1 MQKLSKPFA
10 AISYIFAAALLA
22 VYFGTEF
29 VPSFFLSTAGRLVL
43 LCMSCGFL
51 WLGGFLLTKRSG
63 NNRPMK
69 INLRIF
75 LALYLL
81 LFATLTLFDPLWGRN
96 GGFVIWNKELFE
108 MYVQNSLN
116 LVPFKTILQYFYRGT
131 INQFV
136 VNIVGNLVCLM
147 PLGILLPLNFEKQ
160 RKTGIFLMTCALI
173 VSLHTLQIVPSVRPV
188 SVQVASLPFTV
199 TSLCPAGISIC
210 FLVTTPQT
218 EHFLPSVRPG
228 SVQVASFAGRVSSV

>member
-75 LALYLL
+75 LTLYLL

-116 LVPFKTILQYFYRGT
+116 LVPFKTVLQYFYRGT
-131 INQFV
+131 VNQFV
-136 VNIVGNLVCLM
+136 VNVVGNLVCLM

-173 VSLHTLQIVPSVRPV
+173 VSAVEILQFATLSGSCDIDDLILNVGGAFLIYLFTKNKKAFGFLKQI
-188 SVQVASLPFTV
+188 
-199 TSLCPAGISIC
+199 
-210 FLVTTPQT
+210 FLL
-218 EHFLPSVRPG
+218 E
-228 SVQVASFAGRVSSV
+228 

>member
-43 LCMSCGFL
+43 LCVSCGFL
-51 WLGGFLLTKRSG
+51 WIGGFLLTKRSG

-131 INQFV
+131 VNQFV
-136 VNIVGNLVCLM
+136 VNVVGNLVCLM

-160 RKTGIFLMTCALI
+160 QKTGIFLMTCVLI
-173 VSLHTLQIVPSVRPV
+173 VSAVEILQFATLSGSCDIDDFILNVGGAFLIYLFTKNKEAFGFLKQI
-188 SVQVASLPFTV
+188 
-199 TSLCPAGISIC
+199 
-210 FLVTTPQT
+210 FLL
-218 EHFLPSVRPG
+218 E
-228 SVQVASFAGRVSSV
+228 

>member
-75 LALYLL
+75 LGLYLL

-96 GGFVIWNKELFE
+96 GGFVIWNRELFE

-116 LVPFKTILQYFYRGT
+116 LVPFKTVLQYFYRGT
-131 INQFV
+131 ISQFV
-136 VNIVGNLVCLM
+136 VNIIGNLVCLM

-160 RKTGIFLMTCALI
+160 RKTGIFLMTCVLI
-173 VSLHTLQIVPSVRPV
+173 VSAVEILQFATLSGSCDIDDLILNVGGAFLIYLFTKNKEAFGFLKQI
-188 SVQVASLPFTV
+188 
-199 TSLCPAGISIC
+199 
-210 FLVTTPQT
+210 FLL
-218 EHFLPSVRPG
+218 E
-228 SVQVASFAGRVSSV
+228 

>member
-43 LCMSCGFL
+43 LCVSCGFL
-51 WLGGFLLTKRSG
+51 WLGGFFLTKRSG

-96 GGFVIWNKELFE
+96 GGFVIWNRELFE

-116 LVPFKTILQYFYRGT
+116 LVPFKTVLQYFYRGT

-160 RKTGIFLMTCALI
+160 QKTGIFLMTCALI
-173 VSLHTLQIVPSVRPV
+173 VSAVEILQFATLSGSCDIDDFILNVGGAFLIYLFTKNKEAFGFLKQI
-188 SVQVASLPFTV
+188 
-199 TSLCPAGISIC
+199 
-210 FLVTTPQT
+210 FLL
-218 EHFLPSVRPG
+218 E
-228 SVQVASFAGRVSSV
+228 

>member
-29 VPSFFLSTAGRLVL
+29 VPRLFLSTAGRLVL
-43 LCMSCGFL
+43 LCVSCGFL
-51 WLGGFLLTKRSG
+51 WIGGFLLTKRSG

-96 GGFVIWNKELFE
+96 GGFVIWNRELFE

-116 LVPFKTILQYFYRGT
+116 LVPFKTVLQYFYRGT

-160 RKTGIFLMTCALI
+160 RKTGIFLMTCVLI
-173 VSLHTLQIVPSVRPV
+173 VSAVEILQFATLSGSCDIDDFILNVGGAFLIYLFTKNKKAFGFLKQI
-188 SVQVASLPFTV
+188 
-199 TSLCPAGISIC
+199 
-210 FLVTTPQT
+210 FLL
-218 EHFLPSVRPG
+218 E
-228 SVQVASFAGRVSSV
+228 

>member
-1 MQKLSKPFA
+1 
-10 AISYIFAAALLA
+10 
-22 VYFGTEF
+22 
-29 VPSFFLSTAGRLVL
+29 
-43 LCMSCGFL
+43 
-51 WLGGFLLTKRSG
+51 
-63 NNRPMK
+63 MK

-116 LVPFKTILQYFYRGT
+116 LVPFKTVLQYFYRGT
-131 INQFV
+131 VNQFV
-136 VNIVGNLVCLM
+136 VNVVGNLVCLM

-173 VSLHTLQIVPSVRPV
+173 VSAVEILQFATLSGSCDIDDFILNVGGAFLIYLFTKNKEAFGFLKQI
-188 SVQVASLPFTV
+188 
-199 TSLCPAGISIC
+199 
-210 FLVTTPQT
+210 FLL
-218 EHFLPSVRPG
+218 E
-228 SVQVASFAGRVSSV
+228 

>member
-43 LCMSCGFL
+43 LCVSCGFF
-51 WLGGFLLTKRSG
+51 WLGGFFLTKRSG

-96 GGFVIWNKELFE
+96 GGFVIWNRELFE

-116 LVPFKTILQYFYRGT
+116 LVPFKTVLQYFYRGT
-131 INQFV
+131 VNQFV
-136 VNIVGNLVCLM
+136 VNIIGNLVCLM

-160 RKTGIFLMTCALI
+160 QKTGIFLMTCALI
-173 VSLHTLQIVPSVRPV
+173 VSAVEILQFATLSGSCDIDDLILNVGGAFLIYLFTKNKKAFGFLKQI
-188 SVQVASLPFTV
+188 
-199 TSLCPAGISIC
+199 
-210 FLVTTPQT
+210 FLL
-218 EHFLPSVRPG
+218 E
-228 SVQVASFAGRVSSV
+228 

>member
-43 LCMSCGFL
+43 LCVSCGFL
-51 WLGGFLLTKRSG
+51 WLGGFFLTKRSG

-131 INQFV
+131 VNQFV
-136 VNIVGNLVCLM
+136 VNVVGNLVCLM

-160 RKTGIFLMTCALI
+160 RRTGIFLMTCALI
-173 VSLHTLQIVPSVRPV
+173 VSAVEILQFATLSGSCDIDDLILNVSGAFIVYFFMNNKEAFGFLKQI
-188 SVQVASLPFTV
+188 
-199 TSLCPAGISIC
+199 
-210 FLVTTPQT
+210 FLL
-218 EHFLPSVRPG
+218 ENG
-228 SVQVASFAGRVSSV
+228 G

>member
-75 LALYLL
+75 LGLYLL

-96 GGFVIWNKELFE
+96 GGFVIWNRELFE

-116 LVPFKTILQYFYRGT
+116 LVPFKTVLQYFYRGT
-131 INQFV
+131 ISQFV
-136 VNIVGNLVCLM
+136 VNIIGNLVCLM

-160 RKTGIFLMTCALI
+160 RRTGIFLMTCVLI
-173 VSLHTLQIVPSVRPV
+173 VSAVEILQFATLSGSCDIDDLILNVGGAFLIYLFTKNKEAFGFLKQI
-188 SVQVASLPFTV
+188 
-199 TSLCPAGISIC
+199 
-210 FLVTTPQT
+210 FLL
-218 EHFLPSVRPG
+218 E
-228 SVQVASFAGRVSSV
+228 

>member
-1 MQKLSKPFA
+1 
-10 AISYIFAAALLA
+10 
-22 VYFGTEF
+22 
-29 VPSFFLSTAGRLVL
+29 
-43 LCMSCGFL
+43 
-51 WLGGFLLTKRSG
+51 
-63 NNRPMK
+63 MK

-116 LVPFKTILQYFYRGT
+116 LVPFKTVLQYFYRGT
-131 INQFV
+131 VSQFI

-160 RKTGIFLMTCALI
+160 RKTGIFLMTCVLTVSAVEILQFVTLSGSCDVDDLI
-173 VSLHTLQIVPSVRPV
+173 LNVGGAFLIYLFTKNKEAFEFLKQI
-188 SVQVASLPFTV
+188 
-199 TSLCPAGISIC
+199 
-210 FLVTTPQT
+210 FLL
-218 EHFLPSVRPG
+218 E
-228 SVQVASFAGRVSSV
+228 

>member
-51 WLGGFLLTKRSG
+51 WLGGFFLTKRSG

-116 LVPFKTILQYFYRGT
+116 LVPFKTVLQYFYRGT
-131 INQFV
+131 VNQFV
-136 VNIVGNLVCLM
+136 VNVVGNLVCLM

-160 RKTGIFLMTCALI
+160 RRTGIFLMTCVLI
-173 VSLHTLQIVPSVRPV
+173 VSAVEILQFATLSGSCDIDDLNLNVSGAFLIYLFTKNEEAFGFLKQI
-188 SVQVASLPFTV
+188 
-199 TSLCPAGISIC
+199 
-210 FLVTTPQT
+210 FLL
-218 EHFLPSVRPG
+218 E
-228 SVQVASFAGRVSSV
+228 

>member
-96 GGFVIWNKELFE
+96 GGFVSWNKELFE

-116 LVPFKTILQYFYRGT
+116 LVPFKTVLQYFYRGT

-160 RKTGIFLMTCALI
+160 RRTGIFLMTCVLI
-173 VSLHTLQIVPSVRPV
+173 VSAVEILQFATLSGSCDIDDLILNVGGAFLIYLFTKNKEAFGFLKQI
-188 SVQVASLPFTV
+188 
-199 TSLCPAGISIC
+199 
-210 FLVTTPQT
+210 FLL
-218 EHFLPSVRPG
+218 E
-228 SVQVASFAGRVSSV
+228 

>member
-96 GGFVIWNKELFE
+96 GGFVIWNRELFE

-116 LVPFKTILQYFYRGT
+116 LVPFKTVLQYFYRGT

-160 RKTGIFLMTCALI
+160 RKTGIFLMTCVLI
-173 VSLHTLQIVPSVRPV
+173 VSAVEILQFATLSGSCDIDDFILNVGGAFLIYLFTKNKKAFGFLKQI
-188 SVQVASLPFTV
+188 
-199 TSLCPAGISIC
+199 
-210 FLVTTPQT
+210 FLL
-218 EHFLPSVRPG
+218 E
-228 SVQVASFAGRVSSV
+228 

>member
-51 WLGGFLLTKRSG
+51 WLGGFFLTKRSG

-116 LVPFKTILQYFYRGT
+116 LVPFKTVLQYFYRGT

-173 VSLHTLQIVPSVRPV
+173 VSAVEILQFATLSGSCDIDDLILNVGGAFLIYLFTKNKKAFGFLKQI
-188 SVQVASLPFTV
+188 
-199 TSLCPAGISIC
+199 
-210 FLVTTPQT
+210 FLL
-218 EHFLPSVRPG
+218 E
-228 SVQVASFAGRVSSV
+228 

>member
-1 MQKLSKPFA
+1 LRKLSKPFA

-75 LALYLL
+75 LGLYLL

-96 GGFVIWNKELFE
+96 GGFVIWNRELFE

-116 LVPFKTILQYFYRGT
+116 LVPFKTVLQYFYRGT
-131 INQFV
+131 ISQFI
-136 VNIVGNLVCLM
+136 VNIIGNLVCLM

-160 RKTGIFLMTCALI
+160 RKTGIFLMTCVLI
-173 VSLHTLQIVPSVRPV
+173 VSAVEILQFATLSGSCDIDDLILNVGGAFLIYLFTKNKEAFGFLKQI
-188 SVQVASLPFTV
+188 
-199 TSLCPAGISIC
+199 
-210 FLVTTPQT
+210 FLL
-218 EHFLPSVRPG
+218 E
-228 SVQVASFAGRVSSV
+228 

>member
-43 LCMSCGFL
+43 LCVSCGFL
-51 WLGGFLLTKRSG
+51 WLGGFFLTKRSG

-116 LVPFKTILQYFYRGT
+116 LVPFKTVLQYFYRGT

-160 RKTGIFLMTCALI
+160 QKTGIFLMTCALI
-173 VSLHTLQIVPSVRPV
+173 VSAVEILQFATLSGSCDIDDFILNVGGAFLIYLFTKNKEAFGFLKQI
-188 SVQVASLPFTV
+188 
-199 TSLCPAGISIC
+199 
-210 FLVTTPQT
+210 FLL
-218 EHFLPSVRPG
+218 E
-228 SVQVASFAGRVSSV
+228 

>member
-1 MQKLSKPFA
+1 MRKLSKPFA

-75 LALYLL
+75 LGLYLL

-116 LVPFKTILQYFYRGT
+116 LVPFKTVLQYFYRGT
-131 INQFV
+131 ISQFV
-136 VNIVGNLVCLM
+136 VNIIGNLVCLM

-160 RKTGIFLMTCALI
+160 RRTGIFLMTCVLI
-173 VSLHTLQIVPSVRPV
+173 VSAVEILQFATLSGSCDIDDLILNVGGAFLIYLFTKNKEAFGFLKQI
-188 SVQVASLPFTV
+188 
-199 TSLCPAGISIC
+199 
-210 FLVTTPQT
+210 FLL
-218 EHFLPSVRPG
+218 E
-228 SVQVASFAGRVSSV
+228 

>member
-43 LCMSCGFL
+43 LCVSCGFL
-51 WLGGFLLTKRSG
+51 WLGGFFLTKRSG

-131 INQFV
+131 VNQFV
-136 VNIVGNLVCLM
+136 VNVVGNLVCLM

-160 RKTGIFLMTCALI
+160 QKTGIFLMTCVLI
-173 VSLHTLQIVPSVRPV
+173 VSAVEILQFATLSGSCDIDDFILNVGGAFLIYLFTKNKEAFGFLKQI
-188 SVQVASLPFTV
+188 
-199 TSLCPAGISIC
+199 
-210 FLVTTPQT
+210 FLL
-218 EHFLPSVRPG
+218 E
-228 SVQVASFAGRVSSV
+228 